1 MITCLSLLFI
11 VLYLILDKTPQK
23 ILAIPSSIF
32 IFLYALSFD
41 LFHWEEMNLVVFQ
54 FKHIH
59 LGFKSYLLFFL
70 TSLSFA
76 IGISLSN
83 FKDKQNYIK
92 TKYNYKKMKA
102 AYYCMSFISIIAFI
116 INLCRVLTNGGL
128 GLLFMNPRGYE
139 EIFGAS
145 TSINYLYFLNIPAL
159 CLSLYL
165 KHNNIKLK
173 KSGIINFVL
182 VVMSFFHGIKFT
194 IFDTILYPVCF
205 YYLIKQKVSIKPL
218 IITFSVLLSI
228 FIIFSIFVRGGD
240 EKSPFMSVALYI
252 LPNFYNLSYNVE
264 NHSNIFG
271 MSGIMELIIPDKLPK
286 PPLGWMQWGEKEA
299 GFILNDAYNMFTIL
313 DTLFYAFNF
322 IAPLFF
328 ILIFI
333 LFKYIYN
340 RKDCTIIHLFVSTYF
355 LFCLFFSFYFYAF
368 TKTKNVYYI
377 IVFLLIHLFCKIKKN
392 SKAI

>member
-1 MITCLSLLFI
+1 
-11 VLYLILDKTPQK
+11 
-23 ILAIPSSIF
+23 
-32 IFLYALSFD
+32 
-41 LFHWEEMNLVVFQ
+41 
-54 FKHIH
+54 
-59 LGFKSYLLFFL
+59 
-70 TSLSFA
+70 
-76 IGISLSN
+76 
-83 FKDKQNYIK
+83 
-92 TKYNYKKMKA
+92 
-102 AYYCMSFISIIAFI
+102 
-116 INLCRVLTNGGL
+116 
-128 GLLFMNPRGYE
+128 
-139 EIFGAS
+139 
-145 TSINYLYFLNIPAL
+145 
-159 CLSLYL
+159 
-165 KHNNIKLK
+165 
-173 KSGIINFVL
+173 
-182 VVMSFFHGIKFT
+182 
-194 IFDTILYPVCF
+194 
-205 YYLIKQKVSIKPL
+205 
-218 IITFSVLLSI
+218 
-228 FIIFSIFVRGGD
+228 
-240 EKSPFMSVALYI
+240 
-252 LPNFYNLSYNVE
+252 
-264 NHSNIFG
+264 